1 MYFEYIHDFYTC
13 IHAFVVISYC
23 LLIIVFYLQVGNFM
37 QFIRIIV
44 IDELQMCNKYE
55 NYHLYMH
62 FLISLKLS
70 FLGENSK
77 VRYTKVFL
85 HNYTDI

>member
-1 MYFEYIHDFYTC
+1 
-13 IHAFVVISYC
+13 
-23 LLIIVFYLQVGNFM
+23 M

-44 IDELQMCNKYE
+44 IDVLQMCNKYE

-62 FLISLKLS
+62 FLISLKLNS
-70 FLGENSK
+70 LGENSK
-77 VRYTKVFL
+77 VRYTKVFS